1 MQFAVSL
8 SPDQLCILP
17 GCTLP
22 KHVDPITGKSYDHCG
37 RIHYL
42 QHQRRLTGSSGSD
55 TLPAHLRCKTPNCPR
70 QRNPIPGGSGY
81 YDYCSI
87 NCRDSGGRAVT
98 HAIGRTIAGSERISC
113 RLLQARSAEYRSIC
127 SKFRNDWAKGA
138 CPAVDFVLEVDC
150 LALKR
155 RWEDF
160 TTDLATRG
168 SPTTVEEHYHGTFI
182 KCDLAGTKSLCADSS
197 CAICGISTVG
207 FKKNLIGTN
216 ISRFKRFGHGF
227 YLAPHS
233 SKCLTTPEEA
243 TPTEPC
249 SYVMSSQG
257 RSTWLLQTRPTLLH
271 PHLVTTVCM
280 ASLEVV

>member
-1 MQFAVSL
+1 M
-8 SPDQLCILP
+8 
-17 GCTLP
+17 
-22 KHVDPITGKSYDHCG
+22 
-37 RIHYL
+37 
-42 QHQRRLTGSSGSD
+42 
-55 TLPAHLRCKTPNCPR
+55 
-70 QRNPIPGGSGY
+70 
-81 YDYCSI
+81 
-87 NCRDSGGRAVT
+87 T

-233 SKCLTTPEEA
+233 SKCHDYTRGSHTHRAMLLCDVLPGTKHVVTTDQTHLTTPPPGYDSVYGQPGGSLNYPEIVLYDEA
-243 TPTEPC
+243 SILPR
-249 SYVMSSQG
+249 YVIMYQMDG
-257 RSTWLLQTRPTLLH
+257 VGKIAQ
-271 PHLVTTVCM
+271 
-280 ASLEVV
+280 